1 MNALQE
7 ATTQAA
13 QSAELT
19 ASAIRAAHKAS
30 CWPETDAIQIL
41 LVEALADA
49 VKLQRRLEAIAACAA
64 SAFYAA
70 R

>member
-1 MNALQE
+1 MNALQN

-13 QSAELT
+13 QSAQLT
-19 ASAIRAAHKAS
+19 ASAVRAAHKAS

-49 VKLQRRLEAIAACAA
+49 VKLQQRLEAIETCAA
-64 SAFYAA
+64 SSLYAA